1 MLLNNP
7 FPIMEDAQG
16 RRWRWKLPLGRAL
29 FAASLLLAGLIL
41 CAVGLATVEV
51 APGAAGLLCL
61 APGAWACFYY
71 YRSLQGHLPSNP
83 EAFLEVEELGTD
95 SDLMPVAQG
104 LAE

>member
-1 MLLNNP
+1 MLNNP

-29 FAASLLLAGLIL
+29 FAVSLFLAGLIL
-41 CAVGLATVEV
+41 CAVGLAQMAI

-71 YRSLQGHLPSNP
+71 YRSLQGRLPPNP
-83 EAFLEVEELGTD
+83 ETFLEVEELGAE

-104 LAE
+104 LAD